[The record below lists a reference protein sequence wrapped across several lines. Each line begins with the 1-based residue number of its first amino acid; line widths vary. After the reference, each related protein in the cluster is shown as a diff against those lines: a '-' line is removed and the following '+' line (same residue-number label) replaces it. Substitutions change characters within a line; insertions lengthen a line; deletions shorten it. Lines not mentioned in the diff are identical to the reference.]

1 MNETASATDKPAMD
15 PVTFEVMRHRL
26 WAINDEQAMMAA
38 RVSGSPVV
46 YEAYDFNTSLLTY
59 DGRALFAG
67 VYIMTN
73 AVPIELMVR
82 RVLEKWAPEDIREGD
97 MFCSNDPWSG
107 ALHAN
112 DTILVSP
119 IFWEGELV
127 AWTGIVM
134 HDSDVGSPVPGSFV
148 VGAQDRFGEAPL
160 IPGIKLVENFKVR
173 EDLEELLLRN
183 VRTPELNALNMR
195 ARVAALTSTHSRVHE
210 LIKHYGRDD
219 FIQCQEEIISYVERI
234 LRQRLLEIPDGSWY
248 EQAYMDH
255 DSNENNLYK
264 VCCRLTKEGDKLTV
278 DFRGTSP
285 QVQGSVNCSRGGLEG
300 GCFTSFLTFLCYD
313 LPWSIGAVRNVV
325 EIISE
330 EGTINNA
337 QSPAAVSM
345 GSVMG
350 TWITQDVVA
359 NALSKMLLSHEEYRN
374 EAQACWQP
382 SINGEVVAG
391 VGRDGEPFASVLMD
405 CCGGGGGA
413 RTFADGIDSG
423 GFMQSM
429 KSGTP
434 NVETT
439 ESRYPVMQLYRRQR
453 IDSAGAGRFRG
464 GVSVEYALLPHK
476 SPAPIADVIFSH
488 GISQPEGHGLAGG
501 APSSVGLNIIK
512 RSSDVFEQMKN
523 GFVPSYSDEI
533 NGQEQIMEAKDSTLL
548 EAGDCH
554 ICLQT
559 AGGGYGDPI
568 RREPESVV
576 QDVRRG
582 LVSEGAANSLY
593 GVAMNGQGH
602 DADATEKLRAD
613 IRAQRLSESKPA
625 KTVSDKKASGGET
638 LHPVGDTV
646 EAAIVNGEKVLRCTE
661 CDHHLADYGSDFK
674 HGALVRELPITAA
687 SPINALG
694 LVDDVVLREFS
705 CPGCGTCVAM
715 DVQLKDEPILNE
727 VVFGETEIAPL

>member
-1 MNETASATDKPAMD
+1 MMNDAAATEKAAMD

-46 YEAYDFNTSLLTY
+46 YEAYDFNCSLLTY

-67 VYIMTN
+67 VYIMPN
-73 AVPIELMVR
+73 AVPIELMVG
-82 RVLEKWAPEDIREGD
+82 RVLDKWAPEDIREGD
-97 MFCSNDPWSG
+97 MFASNDPWSG

-160 IPGIKLVENFKVR
+160 VPGIKLVENFKVR
-173 EDLEELLLRN
+173 EDLEEMLLRN

-195 ARVAALTSTHSRVHE
+195 ARVAALTSTHARVHD
-210 LIKHYGRDD
+210 LIGHYGRDD
-219 FIQCQEEIISYVERI
+219 FIQCQEEIISYVERVV
-234 LRQRLLEIPDGSWY
+234 RQRLKDIPDGSWY

-255 DSNENNLYK
+255 DGVQNKLYK
-264 VCCRLTKEGDKLTV
+264 VCCRLTKSGDKLTV

-285 QVQGSVNCSRGGLEG
+285 QVPGSVNCTRGGMEG
-300 GCFTSFLTFLCYD
+300 GCFTSCLVFLCYD
-313 LPWSIGAVRNVV
+313 LPWSIGALRNVV

-330 EGTINNA
+330 EGTLNNA

-345 GSVMG
+345 ASVMG
-350 TWITQDVVA
+350 TWITQDVVGNVLA
-359 NALSKMLLSHEEYRN
+359 KMLLSHEDYCS
-374 EAQACWQP
+374 EAQASWQP

-391 VGRDGEPFASVLMD
+391 LGRDGLPFADVLMD
-405 CCGGGGGA
+405 VCGGGGGA

-434 NVETT
+434 NVETS

-464 GVSVEYALLPHK
+464 GVSIEYALTPHK
-476 SPAPIADVIFSH
+476 NPIPVDDIIFAHSV
-488 GISQPEGHGLAGG
+488 SQPEGHGIAGG
-501 APSSVGLNIIK
+501 APSSVGFNIIK
-512 RSSDVFEQMKN
+512 RGSGVFEQMKN
-523 GFVPSYSDEI
+523 GFVPSSSDEI
-533 NGQEQIMEAKDSTLL
+533 QGQEEVMEAKDYTQL
-548 EAGDCH
+548 ETGDCH

-568 RREPESVV
+568 RREPASVEL
-576 QDVRRG
+576 DVRRG
-582 LVSEGAANSLY
+582 LVSKESAKSIY
-593 GVAMNGQGH
+593 GVVMNGKGH
-602 DADATEKLRAD
+602 DAPATEQLRSE
-613 IRAQRLSESKPA
+613 IRARRMSEGKPA
-625 KTVSDKKASGGET
+625 KSISDKIASGGDT

-646 EAAIVNGEKVLRCTE
+646 EAALVDGEKVLRCTE
-661 CDHHLADYGSDFK
+661 CEYQFAGYDSDFK
-674 HGALVRELPITAA
+674 HGALYRELPITSA
-687 SPINALG
+687 SPINSLG
-694 LVDDVVLREFS
+694 LVDEVVLREFS

-715 DVQLKDEPILNE
+715 DIQIKGEPILNE
-727 VVFGETEIAPL
+727 VVFGDTSIAPL